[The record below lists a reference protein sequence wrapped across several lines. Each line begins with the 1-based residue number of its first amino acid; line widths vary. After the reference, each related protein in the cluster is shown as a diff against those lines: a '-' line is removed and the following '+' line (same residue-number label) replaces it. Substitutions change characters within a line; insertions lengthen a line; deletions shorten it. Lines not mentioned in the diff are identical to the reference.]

1 MKRFKRLIVPLNLV
15 DADASVIKW
24 AAKISHLAR
33 TTEVNFVHAV
43 EVPEIP
49 QHVKEK
55 YPWLLEPLDEAAL
68 QRMRSWVNLYWD
80 GHPKTELNYRV
91 TQDISVVLA
100 ILRVV
105 VSQES
110 DLVILGRYGQGID
123 LAVRLARKA
132 PCSIMSVPED
142 KPVELERILVPTD
155 FSAYSAAALDV
166 GLAFAEAAGH
176 ERLDS
181 VHVYDLGLY
190 SHRVMLPEEELAAM
204 AEQFAE
210 EKHRQYL
217 ARQDLRGVLVQPR
230 EVLHNLVYGGVAEC
244 ARHLGSDLIV
254 TGCRGRNTMAALL
267 LGSNAEAI
275 LRYAPVPVIA
285 AKAKGS
291 GQKLLE
297 ALLNS

>member
-24 AAKISHLAR
+24 AAKVSHLAR
-33 TTEVNFVHAV
+33 TSEVNFVHAV
-43 EVPEIP
+43 EVPDIP

-55 YPWLLEPLDEAAL
+55 YPWLLEPLDEAVF
-68 QRMRSWVNLYWD
+68 QRMRSLVNLYWD

-91 TQDISVVLA
+91 TQDVSVVLA

-110 DLVILGRYGQGID
+110 DLVILSRYGQGID
-123 LAVRLARKA
+123 LAIRLARKA
-132 PCSIMSVPED
+132 PCSIMSI
-142 KPVELERILVPTD
+142 PVDHPVKLDRILVPTD

-166 GLAFAEAAGH
+166 GLAFAEASGH
-176 ERLDS
+176 NELDS
-181 VHVYDLGLY
+181 VHVFDLGLY
-190 SHRVMLPEEELAAM
+190 SHKVMLPEEELKEM

-210 EKHRQYL
+210 EKHRRYL
-217 ARQDLRGVLVQPR
+217 ASQDHRGLSMRPHQ
-230 EVLHNLVYGGVAEC
+230 VLHNLVYGGVGEC
-244 ARHLGSDLIV
+244 ARACGSDLIV
-254 TGCRGRNTMAALL
+254 TGCRGRNTVAALL
-267 LGSNAEAI
+267 LGSNAEAM
-275 LRYAPVPVIA
+275 LRYASVPVIA

-297 ALLNS
+297 ALLQS